1 MLNFVGQYFFRILE
15 ALGDNKVSKA
25 LYSSLIEKDIGFFN
39 NKTTGDLNSLL
50 TNDGREVASWMS
62 VGWLIRLIQ
71 IFSLVFTI
79 IMMMRYNVLLT
90 LIILGLIAVSFLTIN
105 IIAKKQAEVSENIF
119 SIRGEINQ
127 FLIES
132 IQSISLI
139 KPLRKE
145 KYFKDKFKTLI
156 DNKKFKED
164 KRYSFLLGL
173 YVSMTALLI
182 MILPLVSVGVDA
194 VLASKG
200 KMTVGSILS
209 IYALTGQLQ
218 EPVRVLA
225 DSFNQERTAMALS
238 NRLKEKVVVENQL

>member
-1 MLNFVGQYFFRILE
+1 FILNFVGQYFFRILE

-145 KYFKDKFKTLI
+145 KYFKDKFKTL
-156 DNKKFKED
+156 
-164 KRYSFLLGL
+164 
-173 YVSMTALLI
+173 
-182 MILPLVSVGVDA
+182 
-194 VLASKG
+194 
-200 KMTVGSILS
+200 
-209 IYALTGQLQ
+209 
-218 EPVRVLA
+218 
-225 DSFNQERTAMALS
+225 
-238 NRLKEKVVVENQL
+238 